1 MDISSET
8 SSPSDRG
15 GFVATLLAALG
26 ACSLLVAGCGGE
38 AGPRATLSD
47 SARLAIADEVIRELS
62 GRMTA
67 ELLPVERWRLMGS
80 LGVGLPPPDHS
91 RERLPEPESR
101 AAGLLVTYCTQ
112 CHGLPT
118 PQMHSAAEW
127 PTLMRRM
134 EARSRTLRHR
144 IEGPVLEGA
153 LGQRLL
159 QGITSEF
166 VPPPDDHETVL
177 RYLQRHALPVADP
190 AEIPDSETGRLYL
203 RQCAICHEPPDPD
216 AHTAAEWEE
225 EVVPRMQANMGASG
239 LPTLTEEEQRRIVA
253 FLRREAGE

>member
-1 MDISSET
+1 MDTSPDR
-8 SSPSDRG
+8 SSPPRRG
-15 GFVATLLAALG
+15 GLGAALLVALVG
-26 ACSLLVAGCGGE
+26 SALLFAGCGGE
-38 AGPRATLSD
+38 AGTRATLSD
-47 SARLAIADEVIRELS
+47 SARLAIADDVIRELS
-62 GRMTA
+62 GRMTE
-67 ELLPVERWRLMGS
+67 ELLPVERWRLVGS
-80 LGVGLPPPDHS
+80 LGVGLPPPDYT

-127 PTLMRRM
+127 TTLMRRM

-144 IEGPVLEGA
+144 LEGPVLEGA
-153 LGQRLL
+153 LGERMVQAV
-159 QGITSEF
+159 TSEF
-166 VPPPDDHETVL
+166 VPPPDDHETML

-190 AEIPDSETGRLYL
+190 GEIPDTETGRLYL

-225 EVVPRMQANMGASG
+225 EVVPRMQANMGATG
-239 LPTLTEEEQRRIVA
+239 LPTLTDAEQRRIVE
-253 FLRREAGE
+253 FLRRQAGD